1 MNPYQRAKRDINK
14 RLADD
19 AKPMTREEIE
29 AQMEAL
35 KVLYGAPRRQVE
47 MPMSWIEPVNG
58 DDGVPEE

>member
-47 MPMSWIEPVNG
+47 MPMSWIAPVNG
-58 DDGVPEE
+58 DDGAPEE

>member
-58 DDGVPEE
+58 DNRGVED